1 MNNED
6 KKVLEAVK
14 LFGEYCIKQLNR
26 DCEETCIF
34 GKHIEVLS
42 GCPIREY
49 MYYPADL
56 VQLAK
61 TTLDKASAE

>member
-14 LFGEYCIKQLNR
+14 LFGEYCIKQDGN
-26 DCEETCIF
+26 CEETCIF

-49 MYYPADL
+49 MYYPVDL
-56 VQLAK
+56 IHLAK
-61 TTLDKASAE
+61 ITLDKASAE